1 MRTRTLG
8 GRIEVAEIGYGCMG
22 LSGTYGPTEEA
33 AAIAVLR
40 AAVDAGVTMLDT
52 ADAYGP
58 FTNEALVGRALKG
71 LRSEVLVAT
80 KFGQRTMPDGS
91 RTICGR
97 PEYVREACDAS
108 LKRLGIDHIDLY
120 YQHRVDKGVPIDET
134 VDAMAALIKAGKV
147 RFLGLSEASAANIR
161 RAHRIH
167 PITAV
172 QSELSLWSRQDEQD
186 ILPVCRELNIG
197 YVAYSPLGR
206 GFLTG
211 TVQSAKELE
220 PGDVRRLFPRFAE
233 ANIDRNVQLARRI
246 GELAARR
253 GVTAAQ
259 LARAWTLHKGRDIV
273 PIPGTRS
280 PARLRENLAAAAI
293 ELSDAEMQ
301 ALEELAPVGAAAGDR
316 YGAPMMQHIDR

>member
-259 LARAWTLHKGRDIV
+259 LALAWTLHKGRDIV